1 MKGYFRKDLCSD
13 GFPVFAKSWLELPAP
28 YRFNSLLI

>member
-1 MKGYFRKDLCSD
+1 MKGYFHGYLCCN